1 MTPSRR
7 YLALSASSPAGRMVE
22 FANNNDLVLAPAVD
36 TASTLARQGSLA
48 QDDDTQGIAICASR
62 AKRIFDRVA
71 ATIGLILLYPL
82 FLLIALII
90 RLESPGP
97 ALFTQPRVGFH
108 LQVFNCYKFRSMY
121 HHMAEP
127 CGATQATRDDAR
139 VTRFGRFLRRSS
151 LDELPQLLNV
161 LKGEMSLVGPRPHAP
176 STRAAGCLFAELVP
190 NYDERHCVRPGITGW
205 AQVNGWRGETRTP
218 EDIRMRVRYDMD
230 YIRDWSLMF
239 DFRILLL
246 TLVRMFN
253 DDTAV

>member
-1 MTPSRR
+1 MLDR
-7 YLALSASSPAGRMVE
+7 LA
-22 FANNNDLVLAPAVD
+22 
-36 TASTLARQGSLA
+36 
-48 QDDDTQGIAICASR
+48 
-62 AKRIFDRVA
+62 A
-71 ATIGLILLYPL
+71 AIGLILLYPL
-82 FLLIALII
+82 FLAIALII

-97 ALFTQPRVGFH
+97 ALFTQPRIGFR
-108 LQVFNCYKFRSMY
+108 QQIFNCYKFRSMY

-127 CGATQATRDDAR
+127 CGTTQATRDDVR

-190 NYDERHCVRPGITGW
+190 NYHERHCVRPGITGW

-218 EDIRMRVRYDMD
+218 EDIQMRVRYDMD
-230 YIRDWSLMF
+230 YIRNWSLLF
-239 DFRILLL
+239 DVRILLL